1 MMLPPFPTSPRS
13 IRLGSVY
20 LEAILNTITLYTKP
34 LVLHKQFSH
43 HGCAVYFINNITV
56 ELFESAKKKS

>member
-20 LEAILNTITLYTKP
+20 LEAILNTRIIYTKP
-34 LVLHKQFSH
+34 LVSQKRFSH
-43 HGCAVYFINNITV
+43 YGCAAYFINNITV